1 MTTSCCD
8 PSLFASKEEWE
19 HHVLKMHGEDTLRA
33 FHRVCAAGEAAL
45 KDVVAKYAPAEE
57 NIEASDEE
65 AFKDKASDD
74 DDDDAP
80 FKDKAS
86 DDDAD
91 PFKDKASDDDAD
103 PFKDKASDD
112 DADAFKDTA
121 SDDDDAAF
129 KDKDS
134 DDDDAAL
141 KLKANDDDGAAFKIK
156 DTDDAFKD
164 KGKGKAGDAALKDKA
179 AAPAAKEE
187 MVARVA
193 ALNKRWFEE
202 EATLKE
208 KMKKQR
214 EDERMRRRC
223 IQLAAYEA
231 ENGDQGEGRSNAGFY
246 VDWSDSD
253 NGRGGKTSS
262 ESDDGGA
269 GRNLYD

>member
-8 PSLFASKEEWE
+8 PSLFASREEWE

-33 FHRVCAAGEAAL
+33 FHRVCAAEEAAL
-45 KDVVAKYAPAEE
+45 KDVVAKNEPAEE
-57 NIEASDEE
+57 NIKASDEE

-74 DDDDAP
+74 DDAK

-86 DDDAD
+86 DDDADADAFKGTASDDDDAD
-91 PFKDKASDDDAD
+91 PFKDKASDDDA
-103 PFKDKASDD
+103 

-129 KDKDS
+129 KDKES
-134 DDDDAAL
+134 DDDDDADA
-141 KLKANDDDGAAFKIK
+141 AAFKIK

-164 KGKGKAGDAALKDKA
+164 KGKGKAREEAPGDAALKDKA